1 LKELWALMNFILPEL
16 FDDVSVFEE
25 EIVEELTAKELEF
38 RNIELIKKLHQILRP
53 FLLKRTKAVID
64 KTIPPKKE
72 IHLYV
77 GLS

>member
-1 LKELWALMNFILPEL
+1 MNFILPEL

-25 EIVEELTAKELEF
+25 EIVEELTAKELEV